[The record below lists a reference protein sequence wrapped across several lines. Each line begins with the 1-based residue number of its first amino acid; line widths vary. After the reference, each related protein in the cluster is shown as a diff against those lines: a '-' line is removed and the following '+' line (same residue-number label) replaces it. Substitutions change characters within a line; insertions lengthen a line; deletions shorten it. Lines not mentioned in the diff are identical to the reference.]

1 MRMVIDLDEKYKT
14 LYYEVAKATQSIIVE
29 EEPELSAEVREH
41 IISGIKK
48 GRDQVKNGQTKS
60 YDEVK
65 QMLAKRWP

>member
-14 LYYEVAKATQSIIVE
+14 LYYEMVKATQAVIVE

-48 GRDQVKNGQTKS
+48 GREQVKNGQTKS

-65 QMLAKRWP
+65 QLLAKRWP